1 MTTSPPDPRLQPTN
15 STPPK
20 DTLAGSVER
29 VTFHNEDNG
38 FAVLKVKAAPVVLSD
53 CAYL

>member
-1 MTTSPPDPRLQPTN
+1 MITPPPDPRLQTSN

-20 DTLAGSVER
+20 DTLVGSVER
-29 VTFHNEDNG
+29 VMFHNQDNG